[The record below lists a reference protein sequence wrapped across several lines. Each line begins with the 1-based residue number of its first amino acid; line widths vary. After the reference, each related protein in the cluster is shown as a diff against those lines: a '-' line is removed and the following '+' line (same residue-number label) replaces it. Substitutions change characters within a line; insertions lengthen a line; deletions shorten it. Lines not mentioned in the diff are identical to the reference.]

1 MDTFS
6 KKIENVKN
14 IIAKMIENSEDLPRY
29 MSVEQLNMTVNELD
43 KMNQIRNKDEY
54 MPYYPRGITDSWD
67 FNDNLGNELLKVLD
81 VYMKL

>member
-14 IIAKMIENSEDLPRY
+14 IITQMIENSEKLPRY

-43 KMNQIRNKDEY
+43 KMNQIRNKNEY
-54 MPYYPRGITDSWD
+54 MPYYPRGIADSWD
-67 FNDNLGNELLKVLD
+67 YNDNLGNELLRILD
-81 VYMKL
+81 VYVDL